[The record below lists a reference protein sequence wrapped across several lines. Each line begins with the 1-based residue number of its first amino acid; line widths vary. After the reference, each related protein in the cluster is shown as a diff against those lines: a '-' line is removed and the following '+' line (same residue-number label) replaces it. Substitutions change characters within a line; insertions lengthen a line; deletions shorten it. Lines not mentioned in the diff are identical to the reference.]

1 MMYNHYFKKVVSYSV
16 VAILLISLLV
26 VKINPLFSRWNAL
39 GITQPK
45 GIKGDLYSFTYL
57 SQFKEYDYVQQ
68 CKMSPP
74 IHNAGDV
81 LENTHLYLI
90 GDSFTIDIDT
100 NQYIAGKT
108 TSIRVGVNSK
118 EISLDSTKKN
128 ILVIEN
134 IERGILD
141 RFDNSNYEST
151 FLGKSGYYL
160 KEKTKQ
166 KTVLNLKKPSLLKEF
181 GGEDTDLR
189 LEHIAFDYEFFNLI
203 KECKAY
209 MNLKLFD
216 KVNGNHIVSKDA
228 KKIFYLSE
236 ATPLPYKT
244 SSFYPLKE
252 SEIKQYV
259 HNAETVSQFY
269 KKMGFDDVYF
279 VFVPNKVS
287 ILAPNHGKY
296 NHQIERI
303 QTNQSP
309 KFKTIDLYSDLQ
321 QHPDYYHLGD
331 GHWNHKG
338 MELFVKKVN
347 KLLKKD
353 ALSGSYTY
361 SRQD

>member
-1 MMYNHYFKKVVSYSV
+1 MYNRYFKKMVSYAV
-16 VAILLISLLV
+16 VAILLIALLT

-45 GIKGDLYSFTYL
+45 GIRGDLYSFTYL
-57 SQFKEYDYVQQ
+57 PQFKEYDYVQQ
-68 CKMSPP
+68 CKMTPP
-74 IHNAGDV
+74 LHKSEDV

-100 NQYIAGKT
+100 NHYIAGKT

-118 EISLDSTKKN
+118 KISLDSTKKN

-160 KEKTKQ
+160 NDETKNDL
-166 KTVLNLKKPSLLKEF
+166 VLNLKKPSLLKEF
-181 GGEDTDLR
+181 GGEDIELR
-189 LEHIAFDYEFFNLI
+189 LEHIAFDYEIFNLI
-203 KECKAY
+203 KESKANF
-209 MNLKLFD
+209 NLRFFN

-244 SSFYPLKE
+244 SSFYPLQE

-269 KKMGFDDVYF
+269 KKMGFDEVYF

-303 QTNQSP
+303 QAKQNP
-309 KFKTIDLYSDLQ
+309 KFKTIDLYSDLKK
-321 QHPDYYHLGD
+321 HPEYYHLGD

-347 KLLKKD
+347 RLLKTD
-353 ALSGSYTY
+353 ALSESYTY
-361 SRQD
+361 SKQNN